1 MKINFVCVFCAL
13 SSKLNPVYLDSAYR
27 CGEILAE
34 EGINI
39 IYGGGGR
46 GSMGYVANGALSRN
60 SKVIGIIPKFMVDLE
75 WAHSGLS
82 ELIIV
87 NSMSERKSKML
98 QMSDAV
104 LVLPGGSGTLEELF
118 ETISLKRLGMY
129 LKPIIILNTNNY
141 YDPLIKLLESSIK
154 ENFMD
159 EKHSGMWKIIESPEE
174 IMEAIKSSVPW
185 SEDAVNFA
193 TK

>member
-1 MKINFVCVFCAL
+1 MKINSVCVFCA
-13 SSKLNPVYLDSAYR
+13 SSSTINQVYLESAYR

-46 GSMGYVANGALSRN
+46 GSMGYVANGALSRK

-87 NSMSERKSKML
+87 NSMSERKSRML

-129 LKPIIILNTNNY
+129 LKPIIILNTNRY
-141 YDPLIKLLESSIK
+141 YDPLINLLESSIK

>member
-1 MKINFVCVFCAL
+1 MVKSVCVFCA
-13 SSKLNPVYLDSAYR
+13 SSSQINSVYLNGAYQ
-27 CGEILAE
+27 CGEVLAK
-34 EGINI
+34 EGIKI

-46 GSMGYVANGALSRN
+46 GSMGYVANGALSLN
-60 SKVIGIIPKFMVDLE
+60 AKVVGIIPKFMVDLE
-75 WAHSGLS
+75 WAHQGLT

-87 NSMSERKSKML
+87 ESMAERKSKML

-141 YDPLIKLLESSIK
+141 YDPLMKLLESSVK

-159 EKHSGMWKIIESPEE
+159 EKHSGMWTFIKSPDE
-174 IMEAIKSSVPW
+174 IMKAINNSVPW
-185 SEDAVNFA
+185 NEDAINFA
-193 TK
+193 AK